1 MTCPNEHYQK
11 CKKGIINLA
20 FHAEPGWGVDG
31 WKGRG
36 LMKMMFGNG
45 THMIMLH
52 ILLPSI
58 FSFFSSFLGSI
69 GKHVRTEGADG

>member
-1 MTCPNEHYQK
+1 
-11 CKKGIINLA
+11 
-20 FHAEPGWGVDG
+20 
-31 WKGRG
+31 
-36 LMKMMFGNG
+36 MKMMFGNG

>member
-1 MTCPNEHYQK
+1 MNFGVRFMPS
-11 CKKGIINLA
+11 LA
-20 FHAEPGWGVDG
+20 GEWMVGRGVDG